1 MLNRFLAR
9 GLVVVVLLVAALAL
23 TASTPSTGNAKK
35 RHSGKTVRKTSHS
48 ALHNKRHSKF
58 SARKHRVAQK
68 PLTTAEKAEIIG
80 KIKSLA
86 SAEPLEEE
94 YKAAPISDS
103 GISPAE
109 SAEPADIAQAAKE
122 EREEDDIQV
131 SLDKFIASR
140 QGEELD
146 PETAKQ
152 LQEDYTLFDRT
163 NPSIAAT
170 RSDIMQQIIDW
181 VGTRY
186 HFGGVARQGIDCSA
200 FTREVFRRSF
210 NVELPRT
217 AFEQSALGKK
227 ITKDEL
233 HFGDLVFF
241 HTASY
246 APVSHVGIYVGD
258 GLFANAS
265 CSRGVTVSSLDSKYW
280 AKRYL
285 FAKRL
290 FTNTATAEV
299 EIKTEQKLAANTATN
314 NGGTSVETK
323 QQSAN

>member
-1 MLNRFLAR
+1 MLNRFMAR
-9 GLVVVVLLVAALAL
+9 GLVVVVLLVTALAL
-23 TASTPSTGNAKK
+23 TASTPSTSTAKK
-35 RHSGKTVRKTSHS
+35 RHSGKTIRKTSHS
-48 ALHNKRHSKF
+48 ASNKRHSKF
-58 SARKHRVAQK
+58 SAKHNRVAQK

-86 SAEPLEEE
+86 SAEPLEE
-94 YKAAPISDS
+94 KTVTTTIPDS
-103 GISPAE
+103 
-109 SAEPADIAQAAKE
+109 SAVAADIAQAAKE

-140 QGEELD
+140 QGDSLD
-146 PETAKQ
+146 PETAKD
-152 LQEDYTLFDRT
+152 LQDDYTLFDRT
-163 NPSIAAT
+163 DPSIAAT

-217 AFEQSALGKK
+217 ANEQSGLGKK
-227 ITKDEL
+227 VSKDEL

-285 FAKRL
+285 FGKRL
-290 FTNTATAEV
+290 FTNTATAQN
-299 EIKTEQKLAANTATN
+299 EIKQDLQLAS
-314 NGGTSVETK
+314 NGGSSIDTQK
-323 QQSAN
+323 QQTAN